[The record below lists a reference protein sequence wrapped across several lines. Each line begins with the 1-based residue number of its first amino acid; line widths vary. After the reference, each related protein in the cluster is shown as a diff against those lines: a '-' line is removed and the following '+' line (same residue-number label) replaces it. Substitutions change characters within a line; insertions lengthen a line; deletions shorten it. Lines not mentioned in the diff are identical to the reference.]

1 MESYNQRI
9 KDIQLLDELS
19 SDEKFELLEDLRLEI
34 EMDDAVSDMETK
46 ATLLKTVNL
55 LMKVI

>member
-1 MESYNQRI
+1 MENYDQRI

-19 SDEKFELLEDLRLEI
+19 TDEKRELLEDLRLEI

-46 ATLLKTVNL
+46 ATILKTVNL

>member
-1 MESYNQRI
+1 MENYDQRI
-9 KDIQLLDELS
+9 KNIQLLDELS
-19 SDEKFELLEDLRLEI
+19 TDEKRELLEDLRLEI

-46 ATLLKTVNL
+46 ATILKTVNL

>member
-1 MESYNQRI
+1 MENYDQRI
-9 KDIQLLDELS
+9 KDIQLSDELS

>member
-1 MESYNQRI
+1 MENYDQRI

-19 SDEKFELLEDLRLEI
+19 TDEKRELLEDLRLEI

>member
-19 SDEKFELLEDLRLEI
+19 TDEKRELLEDLRLEI

>member
-1 MESYNQRI
+1 MENYDQRI
-9 KDIQLLDELS
+9 KNIQLLDELS
-19 SDEKFELLEDLRLEI
+19 TDEKRELLEDLRLEI

>member
-1 MESYNQRI
+1 MESYDQRI

-19 SDEKFELLEDLRLEI
+19 TDEKRELLEDLRLEI